1 MPDFKRILA
10 IGDIHGEFKKLK
22 LLLKKIKFNPWEE
35 LLVYPHGLSITRG
48 QKFRC
53 CWEIEKIRIG
63 APNPV
68 FFAQK

>member
-35 LLVYPHGLSITRG
+35 LLVYPHGLSIMYFLL
-48 QKFRC
+48 K
-53 CWEIEKIRIG
+53 
-63 APNPV
+63 NS
-68 FFAQK
+68 